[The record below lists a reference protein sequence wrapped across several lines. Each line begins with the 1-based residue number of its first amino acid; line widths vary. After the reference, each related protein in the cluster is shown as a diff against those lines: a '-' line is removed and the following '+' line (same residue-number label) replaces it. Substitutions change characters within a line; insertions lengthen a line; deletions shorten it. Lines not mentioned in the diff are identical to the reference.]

1 MTMPLTPGDEA
12 AAEQEAN
19 VRICR
24 EAISSCE
31 QTLALLLPEGT
42 DKDYVLR
49 KFREIEMWVTLA
61 VFRYRV
67 AAPNNEQEN
76 HG

>member
-1 MTMPLTPGDEA
+1 MPLTSKDEVD
-12 AAEQEAN
+12 AEQEAN

-31 QTLALLLPEGT
+31 QTLVLLLPEGA

-49 KFREIEMWVTLA
+49 KFREIEMWVTM
-61 VFRYRV
+61 YHV
-67 AAPNNEQEN
+67 APPNN
-76 HG
+76 HR